1 MRSLLP
7 LSLVV
12 ALAAPLAAQST
23 LLNQPP
29 IIPGPNY
36 TFSGSG
42 SFSQVVAED
51 FTVGAGTSELTTLR
65 IWGVYWQSNTPSNDF
80 FSVNIY
86 AAVGGLPNGAPLHS
100 WTNPS
105 VSRTAAGFTAG
116 GFNPFDVYEY
126 AIDLGSGTS
135 LAAGDYLVE
144 VYNLPT
150 NGDIWAV
157 ADGALDPVNGAPSF
171 AFSPALPAATWFRS
185 TSSYDLAFVL
195 EGPSFSIS
203 LAAPCGG
210 PNQLLVSGASPGGL
224 VAVGYSATLGAWS
237 VPGGAPACGGTVLDI
252 VNPTR
257 VANLIADGAGGA
269 TFAGNIPA
277 GACGLLHLQAFDVA
291 TCVGSNVLSL

>member
-1 MRSLLP
+1 MRSALP
-7 LSLVV
+7 LPLLL
-12 ALAAPLAAQST
+12 ALATPLAAQSP

-42 SFSQVVAED
+42 SFAQVLAED
-51 FTVGAGTSELTTLR
+51 FTVGAGASGLSTVR
-65 IWGVYWQSNTPSNDF
+65 VWGVYYQSNTPANDLF
-80 FSVNIY
+80 TVNLY
-86 AAVGGLPNGAPLHS
+86 AEVGGVPAGPALQS
-100 WTNPS
+100 WTSPS
-105 VSRTAAGFTAG
+105 STRTAAGFTAG
-116 GFNPFDVYEY
+116 SFNPYDVYEY
-126 AIDLGSGTS
+126 AIDLGAGVS
-135 LAAGDYLVE
+135 LAPGSYLIE
-144 VYNLPT
+144 VYNQPA
-150 NGDIWAV
+150 NGDIWAIV
-157 ADGALDPVNGAPSF
+157 NGTPDPVAGTPGF
-171 AFSPALPAATWFRS
+171 AFSGSLPAATWFRS
-185 TSSYDLAFVL
+185 TSTYDLAFVL

-237 VPGGAPACGGTVLDI
+237 VPGGAPACGGTVLYI

-269 TFAGNIPA
+269 VFAGNVPA